1 MVLAARGVTAA
12 AAAALAAAVLA
23 VPPAAA
29 EPDNTDPAPTPAPV
43 VAPAANSTG
52 GPAVAPGAATPA
64 TPGAAEAVADTGK
77 VESSPPETTVAPDG
91 WTLRISAKDETQ
103 RVVAPLTT
111 AISSREY
118 VVGGVFNGAMTGGPG
133 GTPEGVFEVGYQ
145 IGCGIGSGNGV
156 SLSGTANIGPSIGFL
171 GLDFP
176 NIQAEGLLPGVAG
189 VLGGAV
195 TVNLAP
201 GEVGSVMVTRKEFK
215 GAAPWV
221 SISNFRV
228 KIDGCVGESFIR
240 SYAVLLKRT
249 DEGDA
254 VLSWYGVTKKV

>member
-1 MVLAARGVTAA
+1 MRGVIPAARASAA
-12 AAAALAAAVLA
+12 VAVAVAVLA
-23 VPPAAA
+23 TAATAPAAA
-29 EPDNTDPAPTPAPV
+29 DPEADAGAVPV
-43 VAPAANSTG
+43 A
-52 GPAVAPGAATPA
+52 
-64 TPGAAEAVADTGK
+64 ADTGA
-77 VESSPPETTVAPDG
+77 VATSPPETTVSPDG
-91 WTLRISAKDETQ
+91 WTLKISAKDET
-103 RVVAPLTT
+103 RRPVAPLTT

-118 VVGGVFNGAMTGGPG
+118 VVGGVFNGAMEGGGG
-133 GTPEGVFEVGYQ
+133 GTPEGIFEVGYQ
-145 IGCGIGSGNGV
+145 IGCGIDAGNGV
-156 SLSGTANIGPSIGFL
+156 SLTGTGNISPSIGFI

-176 NIQAEGLLPGVAG
+176 NIQADGLLPGIAG

-195 TVNLAP
+195 TVNLAT
-201 GEVGSVMVTRKEFK
+201 GEVGSVLVTRKEFK

-254 VLSWYGVTKKV
+254 VLSWYGPTTKV